1 MPSGHG
7 LRIGT
12 AEARPGALTYGHLDV
27 LDHPNGIPERLPVL
41 IAQGRDDGPTLW
53 LTANIHGWK

>member
-12 AEARPGALTYGHLDV
+12 AAARPGALTYGHLDV

-41 IAQGRDDGPTLW
+41 IAQGC
-53 LTANIHGWK
+53 